1 MYWIIEFSRKEEE
14 GSNLEEASNRSGFQ
28 YVCVHFLAHA
38 ETFMKKDKPFWL
50 AGQQVK
56 TTKE

>member
-1 MYWIIEFSRKEEE
+1 MYWIIEFSRKEEKVVIWKKQATDLDF
-14 GSNLEEASNRSGFQ
+14 NT
-28 YVCVHFLAHA
+28 CVFILAHA

-56 TTKE
+56 TKE